1 MVRHHRAHHRALF
14 NRERISPYCF
24 AQAFTSLLHGP
35 SWVPIVAALLWE
47 PAPRQVA
54 GNSCGKY
61 PRPHA
66 TDPRRGFMVCK
77 LVYMATRPRPLA
89 RSLALLHPRPI
100 KIRWLEFIRFALCA
114 TTRAPGSASRASVN
128 FAELIQRLGASLI
141 HEAYHEI
148 TARGEC
154 VSRG

>member
-24 AQAFTSLLHGP
+24 AQAFTSLLRSFMGSHSRGAP
-35 SWVPIVAALLWE
+35 VGTSSSRSPAIPVGNIRVPMQRIHAGASWCVNWFTWPLA
-47 PAPRQVA
+47 
-54 GNSCGKY
+54 
-61 PRPHA
+61 
-66 TDPRRGFMVCK
+66 
-77 LVYMATRPRPLA
+77 LA

-114 TTRAPGSASRASVN
+114 TTRAPSSASRASVN

-154 VSRG
+154 VSRE